1 MSNLAAVAGTYALDP
16 AHSSVGFVARH
27 AMVTKV
33 RGNFNDVA
41 STFTIAPELSDSS
54 AEVTINAASVD
65 TRSKDRD
72 AHLVSPDFFDV
83 ENFPT
88 ITFKTTSVKESSDGV
103 ELTGDLKIKD
113 VSQPVTIPF
122 EFTGAATDPF
132 GNHRVGFEGQ
142 VKVNRK
148 DFGLTWNAALEAGG
162 VLVSENVTLVFDISA
177 VKQ

>member
-1 MSNLAAVAGTYALDP
+1 MSDLSAAAGTYALDP
-16 AHSSVGFVARH
+16 SHSSVGFVARH

-33 RGNFNDVA
+33 RGNFNDVS
-41 STFTIAPELSDSS
+41 STFTIAPEISDSS

-72 AHLVSPDFFDV
+72 AHLVGPDFFDV

-113 VSQPVTIPF
+113 VSKSITIPF

-132 GNHRVGFEGQ
+132 GNKRVGFEGQ